1 MSVQQGDTVKIHY
14 TGTGADGAV
23 FDSSEGKEPFTF
35 TIGSGQVIPGFN
47 DALIGMEVGE
57 EKDVVIPV
65 DRAYGERKDE
75 LVIVAPAAHIPADLE
90 PEIGQ
95 ELEVGGA
102 SGEILRV
109 RVVALDDQHIT
120 LDANPPLA
128 GQQLHFKIKLLAVG
142 PPLKPSTPE

>member
-1 MSVQQGDTVKIHY
+1 MHKGAAMSAQQGDTVKIHY
-14 TGTGADGAV
+14 TGSLDDGEV
-23 FDSSEGKEPFTF
+23 FDSSEGRDPFTF
-35 TIGSGQVIPGFN
+35 TIGSGQVIPGFD
-47 DALIGMEVGE
+47 DAVLGMEVGE

-75 LVIVAPAAHIPADLE
+75 LVIVAPVEHIPPDLE

-102 SGEILRV
+102 AGEILRV
-109 RVVALDDQHIT
+109 RVVGLDEKHIT

-128 GQQLHFKIKLLAVG
+128 GLELHFKIKLLEVA
-142 PPLKPSTPE
+142 

>member
-1 MSVQQGDTVKIHY
+1 MSAQQGDTVKIHY
-14 TGTGADGAV
+14 TGSLDDGEV
-23 FDSSEGKEPFTF
+23 FDSSEGRDPFTF
-35 TIGSGQVIPGFN
+35 TIGSGQVIPGFD
-47 DALIGMEVGE
+47 DAVLGMEVGE

-75 LVIVAPAAHIPADLE
+75 LVIVAPVEHIPPDLE

-102 SGEILRV
+102 AGEILRV
-109 RVVALDDQHIT
+109 RVVGLDEKHIT

-128 GQQLHFKIKLLAVG
+128 GLELHFKIKLLEVA
-142 PPLKPSTPE
+142 

>member
-1 MSVQQGDTVKIHY
+1 MSAQQGDTVKIHY
-14 TGTGADGAV
+14 TGKLDDGEV
-23 FDSSEGKEPFTF
+23 FDSSEGRDPFTF
-35 TIGSGQVIPGFN
+35 TIGSGQVIPGFD
-47 DALIGMEVGE
+47 DAVLGMEVGE

-75 LVIVAPAAHIPADLE
+75 LVIVAPVEHIPPDLE

-102 SGEILRV
+102 AGEILRV
-109 RVVALDDQHIT
+109 RVVGLDEKHIT

-128 GQQLHFKIKLLAVG
+128 GLELHFKIKLLEVA
-142 PPLKPSTPE
+142 